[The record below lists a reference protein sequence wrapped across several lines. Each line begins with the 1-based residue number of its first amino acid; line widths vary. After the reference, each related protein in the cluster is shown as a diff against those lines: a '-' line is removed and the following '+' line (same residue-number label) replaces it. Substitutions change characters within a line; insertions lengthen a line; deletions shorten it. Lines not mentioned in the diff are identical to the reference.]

1 MFFRRFRENP
11 LRMVWR
17 VQKDRRRSFLAGTA
31 HFFPHS
37 FRKSLGK
44 LLRSGHTAL
53 FEGPLDEH
61 SMQQVVKAGFHE
73 ETEECLLNELDEQT
87 VLSIAQALRPTGS
100 DTRSLIALQLMAS
113 APESF
118 ACSLVRGMK
127 PWMAFFTLYYRF
139 LEKNG
144 WKYSVDTEAYDL
156 ARKMAK
162 DVVFLETIAEQ
173 IEVLESLS
181 RVQIIDFLRRIHDWK
196 SYTQDFVKWYL
207 EADLEKISSNPYRF
221 PTRNT
226 WIIER
231 RDAILYE
238 RMQRYLQEGDAVAFV
253 GVPHVAGIIRML
265 SADGYEVSRVEEE
278 IAGKLSP

>member
-1 MFFRRFRENP
+1 MLFRRFREIP
-11 LRMVWR
+11 LKMVWR
-17 VQKDRRRSFLAGTA
+17 VQKDHRRSFLAGTA

-37 FRKSLGK
+37 FRKSLGQ
-44 LLRSGHTAL
+44 LLRSCHTAM
-53 FEGPLDEH
+53 FEGPLDEC
-61 SMQQVVKAGFHE
+61 SMQQVVKAGLHE
-73 ETEECLLNELDEQT
+73 QSEECLLNELDEQT
-87 VLSIAQALRPTGS
+87 VLSIAHTLAPTGS
-100 DTRSLIALQLMAS
+100 DARYLIALQFMAS

-144 WKYSVDTEAYDL
+144 WKYSVDMEAYDL
-156 ARKMAK
+156 ARKMGK
-162 DVVFLETIAEQ
+162 DVAFLETIAEQ
-173 IEVLESLS
+173 IEVLDSLS

-196 SYTQDFVKWYL
+196 SYTRDFVKWYL

-221 PTRNT
+221 PTRNP

-238 RMQRYLQEGDAVAFV
+238 RMQPYLLEGDAVAFV
-253 GVPHVAGIIRML
+253 GAPHVAGIIRML
-265 SADGYEVSRVEEE
+265 SADGYEVSRADE
-278 IAGKLSP
+278 

>member
-1 MFFRRFRENP
+1 MLFRRFREIP

-37 FRKSLGK
+37 FRKSLGQ
-44 LLRSGHTAL
+44 LLRSCHTAM
-53 FEGPLDEH
+53 FEGPLDEY

-87 VLSIAQALRPTGS
+87 VLSIAHALAPTGS
-100 DTRSLIALQLMAS
+100 DTRSLIALQFMAS

-144 WKYSVDTEAYDL
+144 WKYSVDMEAYDL
-156 ARKMAK
+156 ARKMGK
-162 DVVFLETIAEQ
+162 DVAFLETIAEQ

-196 SYTQDFVKWYL
+196 SYTSDFVKWYL

-265 SADGYEVSRVEEE
+265 
-278 IAGKLSP
+278 

>member
-1 MFFRRFRENP
+1 MLFRRSRERP
-11 LRMVWR
+11 FRMVWR

-37 FRKSLGK
+37 FRRSLGQ

-53 FEGPLDEH
+53 FEGPLDEY
-61 SMQQVVKAGFHE
+61 SMQQVVKAGFHGH
-73 ETEECLLNELDEQT
+73 TEECLLNELDEQT
-87 VLSIAQALRPTGS
+87 VLSIARALTPTGS
-100 DTRSLIALQLMAS
+100 DTRSLIAFQFMAS
-113 APESF
+113 SPESF
-118 ACSLVRGMK
+118 ACSLVRGMR

-144 WKYSVDTEAYDL
+144 WKYSVDMEAYDL
-156 ARKMAK
+156 ARKMGK
-162 DVVFLETIAEQ
+162 DVAFLETIVEQ

-181 RVQIIDFLRRIHDWK
+181 LEQIIDFLRRINDWK
-196 SYTQDFVKWYL
+196 SYTRDFVKWYL

-221 PTRNT
+221 PTRNA

-238 RMQRYLQEGDAVAFV
+238 RMQRYLLEGDAVAFV
-253 GVPHVAGIIRML
+253 GVPHVAGIMGML
-265 SADGYEVSRVEEE
+265 RADGYEVSRADEE
-278 IAGKLSP
+278 IAGWFFP

>member
-1 MFFRRFRENP
+1 MSKLFSV
-11 LRMVWR
+11 LRM
-17 VQKDRRRSFLAGTA
+17 
-31 HFFPHS
+31 HF
-37 FRKSLGK
+37 
-44 LLRSGHTAL
+44 A
-53 FEGPLDEH
+53 
-61 SMQQVVKAGFHE
+61 
-73 ETEECLLNELDEQT
+73 
-87 VLSIAQALRPTGS
+87 PTGS

-144 WKYSVDTEAYDL
+144 WKYSVDMEAYDL
-156 ARKMAK
+156 ARKMDK

-196 SYTQDFVKWYL
+196 SYTRDFVKWYL

-265 SADGYEVSRVEEE
+265 SADGYEVSRAEEE
-278 IAGKLSP
+278 IAGKPSP